1 MSHESFE
8 NTLLKQRISELES
21 AMNMA
26 RSQHLNDL
34 INVKVMIE
42 SDETDEALAYLAES
56 IGPELDGSEGGDQ

>member
-8 NTLLKQRISELES
+8 NTLLKQRISELQS

-34 INVKVMIE
+34 IDLKVMIE
-42 SDETDEALAYLAES
+42 SDETDEALDFLAER
-56 IGPELDGSEGGDQ
+56 IGPELDGSEEGDQ